1 LPDQLENVLPQ
12 AYGVIAVAM
21 LAADNGIIRMVA
33 LSSDKDVDAAPS
45 SKVAASLVKKASFEI
60 ILSNDC

>member
-1 LPDQLENVLPQ
+1 
-12 AYGVIAVAM
+12 M